1 MKGKKVRFASPS
13 RAVAEA
19 TLEPMCLLKIP
30 LTAIELNSLNYS
42 LTHRLS
48 GGFGIDAFSI
58 S

>member
-1 MKGKKVRFASPS
+1 LKGKKVRFASPS

-19 TLEPMCLLKIP
+19 TREPMRLLKIP

-42 LTHRLS
+42 LAHRFS
-48 GGFGIDAFSI
+48 GGFGIDTFSI

>member
-1 MKGKKVRFASPS
+1 LKGKKVRFASPS

-19 TLEPMCLLKIP
+19 TREPMRLLKIP

-48 GGFGIDAFSI
+48 GGFRIDTFCI